1 MAETE
6 VLIVGAGPTGL
17 VMALWLARLGVPFRI
32 IEKHAGPG
40 RTSRAMAVH
49 ARTLE
54 FYHQLGFADEAVRG
68 GIKVERLRL
77 RERGREVALLQFGD
91 FGKGLSPYPFILS
104 FPQDE
109 HQRLLGEKLSSLGVE
124 IEWNSELVGFN
135 LGDERVATT
144 IRRNRT
150 DEVCQARFVCGCDGV
165 HSTVR
170 ENLKLKFPG
179 GIYQQMFFVADVR
192 ADGAALNG
200 EVNFYLAANDLC
212 LVFPIRS
219 SGMVRLIGI
228 VPSELNGRES
238 LSFEDLRGHFEELLS
253 LRVDNVNWFST
264 YHVHH
269 RVADRFRV
277 GRVFVAGDAGHVHSP
292 AGGQGMNTG
301 IGDAVNL
308 SWKLAAV
315 LKEKAD
321 VGILDTYE
329 LERMSFARTLVSTTD
344 RLFQAMVRPNITG
357 EIVRTMLVPRLLPWL
372 MGFSA
377 IQRAQFRLVSQ
388 TRINY
393 RQSPLSEGSTG
404 ALHAGDRLPW
414 VDAADGGNFAP
425 LKTLDWQIHVYGRAS
440 EDLQKAA
447 ENCSMALHELAWKE
461 DTQKVGIECDA
472 LYLVRPDGHIAFAD
486 SRQDVRRLRDFLSR
500 FKIASLEPGW
510 HQIHAN

>member
-1 MAETE
+1 MAETQ

-17 VMALWLARLGVPFRI
+17 VMALWLARLGVRFRI
-32 IEKHAGPG
+32 VEKHDGPG
-40 RTSRAMAVH
+40 QTSRAMAVH

-54 FYHQLGFADEAVRG
+54 FYRQLGFADEAVRA
-68 GIKVERLRL
+68 GIKLERLRL
-77 RERGREVALLQFGD
+77 REGGREVALLEFGD

-109 HQRLLGEKLSSLGVE
+109 HERLLGEKLSALGVR
-124 IEWNSELVGFN
+124 IEWNSELVGFSV
-135 LGDERVATT
+135 GEEHVATT
-144 IRRNRT
+144 IRRNGRV
-150 DEVCQARFVCGCDGV
+150 EVCQVSFVCGCDGV

-170 ENLKLKFPG
+170 EHLKLKFPG

-192 ADGAALNG
+192 ADGVNG
-200 EVNFYLAANDLC
+200 DVNFCLAANDLC
-212 LVFPIRS
+212 LAFPIRS

-228 VPSELNGRES
+228 VPPELSGRED
-238 LSFEDLRGHFEELLS
+238 LSFEDLRCHLEGLLS

-277 GRVFVAGDAGHVHSP
+277 GRAFVAGDAGHVHSP

-315 LKEKAD
+315 LKQKAD
-321 VGILDTYE
+321 IAILETYE
-329 LERMSFARTLVSTTD
+329 PERMSFAHTLVATTD
-344 RLFQAMVRPNITG
+344 RLFRAVVRENIAG
-357 EIVRTMLVPRLLPWL
+357 EIVRTMLLPHLLPRL

-377 IQRAQFRLVSQ
+377 IQRAQFRRVSQ

-393 RQSPLSEGSTG
+393 RQSSLSEGSAG
-404 ALHAGDRLPW
+404 DLRGGDRLPW
-414 VDAADGGNFAP
+414 VDATDEGNFGP
-425 LKTLDWQIHVYGRAS
+425 LKSLDWQIHVYGRAS
-440 EDLQKAA
+440 QDLQKAA
-447 ENCSMALHELAWKE
+447 EDCSMALHEFAWNE
-461 DTQKVGIECDA
+461 PTQQAGLERDA

-500 FKIASLEPGW
+500 FKIASLAPRRT
-510 HQIHAN
+510 